1 MKPRDLDQDGLTLLL
16 SSLTD
21 EEHEAMKK
29 EGHAIAKRYPDLPI
43 EVAGPLRQR
52 DLSALVMQA
61 IARVLGGT
69 TKLQ

>member
-1 MKPRDLDQDGLTLLL
+1 MKPRDLDQEGLTQLL
-16 SSLTD
+16 SSMTA
-21 EEHEAMKK
+21 EEHAMMEKEA
-29 EGHAIAKRYPDLPI
+29 HAIAKRYPDLPI